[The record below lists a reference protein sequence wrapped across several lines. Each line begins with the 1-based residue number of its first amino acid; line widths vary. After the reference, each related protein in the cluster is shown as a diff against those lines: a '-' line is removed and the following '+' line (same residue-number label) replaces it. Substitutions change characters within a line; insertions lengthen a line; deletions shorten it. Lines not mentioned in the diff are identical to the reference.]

1 VVEGYVRCPRSG
13 LVPLARCEACDLL
26 QGTLRTE
33 RLEVLCA
40 YPEAH
45 PALSATHA
53 RGGDDDSQGAPPTLP
68 AGERRDAA
76 LALAAPA
83 GPSRHV
89 AAARGRLI
97 FDTDWP
103 DE

>member
-1 VVEGYVRCPRSG
+1 
-13 LVPLARCEACDLL
+13 VPFARCEACELL
-26 QGTLRTE
+26 QGTLWTD

-53 RGGDDDSQGAPPTLP
+53 TGGDDVSEGTP
-68 AGERRDAA
+68 ASVSTRERRDAA
-76 LALAAPA
+76 LALASA
-83 GPSRHV
+83 GSPPHT
-89 AAARGRLI
+89 AADASEHLV

-103 DE
+103 DD